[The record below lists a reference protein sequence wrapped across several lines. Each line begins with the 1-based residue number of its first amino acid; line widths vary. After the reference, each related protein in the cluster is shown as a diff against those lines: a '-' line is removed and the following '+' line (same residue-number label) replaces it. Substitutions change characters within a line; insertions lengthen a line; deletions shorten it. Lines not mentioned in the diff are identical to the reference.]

1 MESWFMRLLLVAVV
15 IGLALGWPP
24 ASSAQTGQ
32 PAPTNM
38 AVRVTESARPMR
50 PWCASTAGPA
60 SRRWSIRAGEGPA
73 SWRGHLRPGRPAL

>member
-1 MESWFMRLLLVAVV
+1 MRLLLVAVV

-50 PWCASTAGPA
+50 P
-60 SRRWSIRAGEGPA
+60 
-73 SWRGHLRPGRPAL
+73 

>member
-1 MESWFMRLLLVAVV
+1 MDDAVGPVSSTLHVFVPSSNAPALSHFGHRRGASRMESWFMRLLLVAVV

-50 PWCASTAGPA
+50 P
-60 SRRWSIRAGEGPA
+60 
-73 SWRGHLRPGRPAL
+73 